1 MEVVNMVSN
10 FLLFL
15 YWFLGD
21 HAQGGRE
28 TFVYGH
34 SNVTCD
40 CEIAHVLLDFSKEG
54 EELTTVGSTHFPW
67 GQGFVKLLTTSY
79 HGLVPPKK

>member
-1 MEVVNMVSN
+1 MYYGSSQHGIKFS
-10 FLLFL
+10 FLFIMFF
-15 YWFLGD
+15 WGIM
-21 HAQGGRE
+21 HKGEGEGGRA

-54 EELTTVGSTHFPW
+54 EELTTVGKNYSWFHPFSF
-67 GQGFVKLLTTSY
+67 GDKDLSNC
-79 HGLVPPKK
+79 

>member
-1 MEVVNMVSN
+1 MHKGE
-10 FLLFL
+10 
-15 YWFLGD
+15 GE
-21 HAQGGRE
+21 GGRA

-54 EELTTVGSTHFPW
+54 EELTTVGKNYSWFHPFSF
-67 GQGFVKLLTTSY
+67 GDKDLSNC
-79 HGLVPPKK
+79 